1 MSGNTNSFSNATLTD
16 SSLKGTTSVSGTVEV
31 KSGTVVTGL
40 FKRHIGLQN
49 VDNTS
54 DATKPLSVPQKAY
67 IDGKVADITGFTAQ
81 TIDSLNSIGEIAQ
94 SIGNDPA
101 FFTNTNNT
109 LALKAPLANPVFTGS
124 VRLPVG
130 AGVLK
135 STATGTVSSSAVTQS
150 DLDTGLV
157 SRLAGID
164 SAIAALQLFDASFV
178 ATTDRIQD
186 GAVTTAKIAN
196 ANVTTAK
203 IADSNVTTAKIAD
216 SNVTTAKIADANVT
230 TAKIANSAVTVD
242 NIADGAI
249 FTSKLRDASVTSNK
263 LASSLNLVGTP
274 VAPTAADSTNTTQIA
289 TTAFVQKA
297 VSNLVGTAPELLNT
311 LGEISSAIKGD
322 ANFNDTMVGLLALK
336 AASADVYTK
345 IEADNL
351 LGAKA
356 ASADVYTKSAT
367 DGLLAAKANSADV
380 YTKSAADGLL
390 AAKAN
395 SADVYTKTEADDL
408 LDAKAASADVYTKSA
423 ADGLLGAKANSA
435 DVYTKSAADDLL
447 DAKAASADVYTKS
460 EADTLLGAKAASVDV
475 YTKSEA
481 DDLLGAKAAAST
493 VSEHV
498 ETLVDHAD
506 TLDNHAIKLT
516 ALAPI
521 LPANDSNDDFRHV
534 FVEATTGT
542 YADAQPP
549 MALPSARVA
558 STMNHTSHRL
568 LKGRGLHGN
577 RDGWYFRNTAGA
589 STGKSANNKI
599 NWYYP
604 SPKNAQG
611 VSLIS
616 GLDEIVIPLQIFMSA
631 SPALSILP
639 PQITVYTKP
648 KGDGQDFSWYRTRRT
663 YLIPTG
669 TTLTANSK
677 YLFRCLVNGTSLT
690 GTFHTDFANMDLV
703 PQRSTL
709 STTIV
714 DENGDIIRGGDVA
727 MTATSVIRPFEA
739 DEEVMFVAIGS
750 DSSGAAGRCE
760 FFMHNVIMLG
770 PDEKVM
776 YHHSNENAAVHYF
789 SRKITDI
796 CKATTLP
803 IPEYFAL

>member
-1 MSGNTNSFSNATLTD
+1 MSGNTNSFSSATLTD
-16 SSLKGTTSVSGTVEV
+16 SSLKGTTSVSGTVDF
-31 KSGTVVTGL
+31 KAGTVVTGL
-40 FKRHIGLQN
+40 FKRHIGLQY

-54 DATKPLSVPQKAY
+54 DALKPLSGPQKQY
-67 IDGKVADITGFTAQ
+67 IDGKVADITGFTTQ
-81 TIDSLNSIGEIAQ
+81 TIESLNSIGEIAGA
-94 SIGNDPA
+94 INNDPS
-101 FFTNTNNT
+101 FFTNTSNA

-124 VRLPVG
+124 VRLPTG
-130 AGVLK
+130 QGILK

-150 DLDTGLV
+150 DLDTALV
-157 SRLAGID
+157 SRLSSID
-164 SAIAALQLFDASFV
+164 TAIAALQAFDVSFV
-178 ATTDRIQD
+178 ATSDRIQD
-186 GAVTTAKIAN
+186 GAITTAKIAD

-203 IADSNVTTAKIAD
+203 IADASVTTAKIAD
-216 SNVTTAKIADANVT
+216 ANVTTAKIADANVT
-230 TAKIANSAVTVD
+230 TAKIADANVTTAK
-242 NIADGAI
+242 IADGAV
-249 FTSKLRDASVTSNK
+249 FTSKLGDASVTSNK
-263 LASSLNLVGTP
+263 LASSLNLTGTP

-356 ASADVYTKSAT
+356 ASADVYTKSA
-367 DGLLAAKANSADV
+367 
-380 YTKSAADGLL
+380 ADGLL
-390 AAKAN
+390 AAKAASADVYTKIEADN
-395 SADVYTKTEADDL
+395 LLGAKAASADVYTKTEADDL

-435 DVYTKSAADDLL
+435 DVYTKTEANGLLADKADSTNVYTKIEADALL
-447 DAKAASADVYTKS
+447 GAKAASADVYTKI
-460 EADTLLGAKAASVDV
+460 EADA
-475 YTKSEA
+475 
-481 DDLLGAKAAAST
+481 LLGAKAAAST
-493 VSEHV
+493 VSEHA
-498 ETLVDHAD
+498 ETLDEHAE

-549 MALPSARVA
+549 MALPSARVG

-589 STGKSANNKI
+589 ATGKSGNNKI

-604 SPKNAQG
+604 SPKNASG

-616 GLDEIVIPLQIFMSA
+616 GLDEIVVPLQIFMSA

-663 YLIPTG
+663 YMISTS

-677 YLFRCLVNGTSLT
+677 YLFRCLVNGSSLT
-690 GTFHTDFANMDLV
+690 GTFDTEFTTVDLE
-703 PQRSTL
+703 PLRSTL
-709 STTIV
+709 GTTIV
-714 DENGDIIRGGDVA
+714 DENGAIIRSEAA

-739 DEEVMFVAIGS
+739 EEEVMFVAIGS

-770 PDEKVM
+770 SIENVM

>member
-1 MSGNTNSFSNATLTD
+1 MQTSISRIKYNECCSKNYDRKLNNLEKFIFFLKNLIFAIIIMSGNSNSFSNATLTD
-16 SSLKGTTSVSGTVEV
+16 SSLDGTTTISGTVEV

-54 DATKPLSVPQKAY
+54 DTTKPLSVPQKAY

-109 LALKAPLANPVFTGS
+109 LALKAPLANPVFTES

-135 STATGTVSSSAVTQS
+135 SNATGTVSSSAVTQS

-186 GAVTTAKIAN
+186 SA
-196 ANVTTAK
+196 VTTAK

-230 TAKIANSAVTVD
+230 TAKIADSNVTTAK
-242 NIADGAI
+242 IADEAV
-249 FTSKLRDASVTSNK
+249 SSNK
-263 LASSLNLVGTP
+263 LASSLNLTGTP

-311 LGEISSAIKGD
+311 LGEISNAIKGD

-345 IEADNL
+345 IEADAL

-356 ASADVYTKSAT
+356 ASADVYTKSA
-367 DGLLAAKANSADV
+367 AD
-380 YTKSAADGLL
+380 A
-390 AAKAN
+390 
-395 SADVYTKTEADDL
+395 
-408 LDAKAASADVYTKSA
+408 
-423 ADGLLGAKANSA
+423 
-435 DVYTKSAADDLL
+435 
-447 DAKAASADVYTKS
+447 
-460 EADTLLGAKAASVDV
+460 
-475 YTKSEA
+475 
-481 DDLLGAKAAAST
+481 LLGAKAAAST
-493 VSEHV
+493 VSE
-498 ETLVDHAD
+498 
-506 TLDNHAIKLT
+506 HAIKLT

-534 FVEATTGT
+534 FVEATNST
-542 YADAQPP
+542 YTDAQPP

-589 STGKSANNKI
+589 STGKSGNNKI

-604 SPKNAQG
+604 SPKNASG

-714 DENGDIIRGGDVA
+714 DENGDIIRSETA

-776 YHHSNENAAVHYF
+776 YHHSNENAAAHYF

-796 CKATTLP
+796 CKATALP